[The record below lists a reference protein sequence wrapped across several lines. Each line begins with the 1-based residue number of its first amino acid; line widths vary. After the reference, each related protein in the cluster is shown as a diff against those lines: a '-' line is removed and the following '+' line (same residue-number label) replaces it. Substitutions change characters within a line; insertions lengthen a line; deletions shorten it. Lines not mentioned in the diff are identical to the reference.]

1 MRMRFIELAV
11 GVFMMLGIVAITIM
25 AFRVSGLTTQS
36 YGDTYKLKAH
46 FENIGGLTERAKVSM
61 AGVNVGRVS
70 KIYLDKE
77 RYSAVVEMEISK
89 SMDVLST
96 DTSAAIMT
104 AGLLGEK
111 FIALTVGGEDEYL
124 QDGDWI
130 DDTQSAVVLEE
141 LISKFLFSSAESK

>member
-1 MRMRFIELAV
+1 MRMRYMELAV
-11 GVFMMLGIVAITIM
+11 GSFVLLGIFALVVM
-25 AFRVSGLTTQS
+25 AFRVSGLTPGS
-36 YGDTYKLKAH
+36 YGDTYTVRAY
-46 FENIGGLTERAKVSM
+46 FENLGGLTERAKVSM

-70 KIYLDKE
+70 KIYLDHE
-77 RYSAVVEMEISK
+77 RYSAVVEMKIDK
-89 SMDVLST
+89 NMDVLSR

-111 FIALTVGGEDEYL
+111 FIALTVGAEDEYL

-141 LISKFLFSSAESK
+141 LISRFLFSNENK